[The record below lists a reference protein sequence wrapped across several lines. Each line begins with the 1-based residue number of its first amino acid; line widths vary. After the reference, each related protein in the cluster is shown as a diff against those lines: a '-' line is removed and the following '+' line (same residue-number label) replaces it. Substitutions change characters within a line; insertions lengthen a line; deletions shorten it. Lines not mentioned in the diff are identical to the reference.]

1 MSLFDNNE
9 NDFGFDADDQVHTI
23 EENFSKKQIVDAVDN
38 RVVDLKKKLEI
49 AHLTDEELFTL
60 VGVNKG
66 DSETINPNSYSYW
79 GSVFGLLFKSKVF
92 IACSVLF
99 LAIVILAIMVPIGK
113 NAWPLPN
120 DVNQVFPDD
129 SKAPS
134 IHHWFGLGIY
144 GEDYWTTIWIG
155 TSVTLLFAIIIA
167 AIQIIIGII
176 IGAIWG
182 YNKKMDIAF
191 IEVTRFLTLIPTLVL
206 WLIVILLFTS
216 TDVKWKN
223 SMFVVIVAVSITSWI
238 ALASTIR
245 VQVMLVKNTEYNT
258 ASMTLGSS
266 GRKIVTK
273 NILPRIL
280 PVIVQTAS
288 FAIPNAIAID
298 STLNYF
304 GFSFIAAGERKI
316 TSLGKILNLSL
327 ADNNWEANPSLLIF
341 PLIMIALISIVFF
354 LIGKTFADYLDPKT
368 HR

>member
-1 MSLFDNNE
+1 MSLFENRE
-9 NDFGFDADDQVHTI
+9 NDFEFDADDQVHTI
-23 EENFSKKQIVDAVDN
+23 EENFSKKQIVEAVDD

-49 AHLTDEELFTL
+49 AHLTESELFTL
-60 VGVNKG
+60 VGVNKNEG
-66 DSETINPNSYSYW
+66 ETINPHSYSYW

-92 IACSVLF
+92 IVCAILF
-99 LAIVILAIMVPIGK
+99 LAIIALSIIVPIGK
-113 NAWPLPN
+113 NAWPLP
-120 DVNQVFPDD
+120 DDPTQVFPDA

-134 IHHWFGLGIY
+134 MSHWFGLGVY

-167 AIQIIIGII
+167 SIQILIGII
-176 IGAIWG
+176 IGSIWG
-182 YNKKMDIAF
+182 YNKKLDIAF

-216 TDVKWKN
+216 SDPKWKN
-223 SMFVVIVAVSITSWI
+223 SMFVVIIAVSITSWV

-258 ASMTLGSS
+258 ASITLGSS

-288 FAIPNAIAID
+288 FSIPNAIAID

-304 GFSFIAAGERKI
+304 GFSFLSAGERKY

-327 ADNNWEANPSLLIF
+327 ADNKWEANPSLLIF

>member
-1 MSLFDNNE
+1 MSLFDNE
-9 NDFGFDADDQVHTI
+9 LELDHEVIDEPTQ
-23 EENFSKKQIVDAVDN
+23 EENFNKKQIVEVIDE
-38 RVVDLKKKLEI
+38 RVVGLKQKLEI
-49 AHLTDEELFTL
+49 AHLTEKELFTV
-60 VGVNKG
+60 VGVNTSQ
-66 DSETINPNSYSYW
+66 SETINPHVYSYW
-79 GSVFGLLFKSKVF
+79 RSVFGLLFKSKIFIICAALF
-92 IACSVLF
+92 IAIVL
-99 LAIVILAIMVPIGK
+99 LAIIVPIGK
-113 NAWPLPN
+113 SAWPLP
-120 DVNQVFPDD
+120 DDTEQAFPSD
-129 SKAPS
+129 SKIPS
-134 IHHWFGLGIY
+134 LDHWFGLGVY
-144 GEDYWTTIWIG
+144 NEDYWTTIWIG
-155 TSVTLLFAIIIA
+155 TRTTLIFALIIA
-167 AIQIIIGII
+167 AIQIVVGLIIGC
-176 IGAIWG
+176 IWG

-191 IEVTRFLTLIPTLVL
+191 IELTRFLTLIPTLVL

-216 TDVKWKN
+216 SDPKWKN
-223 SMFVVIVAVSITSWI
+223 SMFVVIVAVSLTSWV

-288 FAIPNAIAID
+288 FSIPNAIAID

-304 GFSFIAAGERKI
+304 GFSFISADERKI

-327 ADNNWEANPSLLIF
+327 ADNAWEANPSLLIF
-341 PLIMIALISIVFF
+341 PLVMIALISIVFF